1 LNNSSEKFNQY
12 YLELFDGDNDTCII
26 ELLNFNHIF
35 QVQFIQR
42 NEYILFA
49 HVLPEREYYIL
60 QFRLYDLI
68 NETIDQSCIRYIQL
82 VLTIGTN
89 ETNQTVA
96 IDTARE
102 YLEALHLISK
112 RSHSYFDLTLLN
124 LILIIILLSIAILIG
139 LISIK
144 LIYYSSNSHHRRKL
158 QNHRN
163 DTNTLYRLQGPTE
176 TQLPLLD
183 NGPGEQSLTSSLIIS
198 GNNRLTQDENDEDE
212 QQQVKP
218 TDGTEREREKKK
230 EIHINTV
237 SICYIS
243 LSSLFNSAMIRA
255 NVIVTIDNRIDFF

>member
-1 LNNSSEKFNQY
+1 
-12 YLELFDGDNDTCII
+12 
-26 ELLNFNHIF
+26 
-35 QVQFIQR
+35 
-42 NEYILFA
+42 
-49 HVLPEREYYIL
+49 
-60 QFRLYDLI
+60 
-68 NETIDQSCIRYIQL
+68 
-82 VLTIGTN
+82 
-89 ETNQTVA
+89 
-96 IDTARE
+96 
-102 YLEALHLISK
+102 LEALHLISK

-144 LIYYSSNSHHRRKL
+144 LIYYSSNSHPRRKL

-218 TDGTEREREKKK
+218 TDGTEREKEKKK

>member
-60 QFRLYDLI
+60 QFRVHDVVDDS
-68 NETIDQSCIRYIQL
+68 IDKTCIRHIQL

-102 YLEALHLISK
+102 YLEALRLISQ
-112 RSHSYFDLTLLN
+112 RSHTYFDLTLFN
-124 LILIIILLSIAILIG
+124 VILILIILIIAILIG
-139 LISIK
+139 SVSIK
-144 LIYYSSNSHHRRKL
+144 FIFRRSINPRQRRKRT
-158 QNHRN
+158 NN
-163 DTNTLYRLQGPTE
+163 SNTLYRLQGPTE
-176 TQLPLLD
+176 TQLPLLA
-183 NGPGEQSLTSSLIIS
+183 NGSGEQSLTSSLIS
-198 GNNRLTQDENDEDE
+198 PGNNRLMQTENDQDNNNE
-212 QQQVKP
+212 QQRQVRS
-218 TDGTEREREKKK
+218 TQM
-230 EIHINTV
+230 
-237 SICYIS
+237 
-243 LSSLFNSAMIRA
+243 LSTY
-255 NVIVTIDNRIDFF
+255 VT